1 MSSIRGCLAFV
12 LWFLNLLFWVIPIII
27 LSPIKLLPIK
37 MLQTLCSSLLVY
49 LASNWIRGNVVI
61 ERLIHPVKIHMHNT
75 GIELSEEEWYM
86 VIANHQS
93 WVDILIL
100 QRVLN
105 QKIPFLKF
113 FLKKD
118 LIFVP
123 FLGMAWWALDFPF
136 MRRYST
142 AQLKKNPK
150 LRGKDIEVTR
160 KACAKFKSSPVSV
173 MNFVEGTRL
182 TAEKHDKQNSPFKHL
197 LKPKAGGL
205 AFALSALGDHIH
217 KIVDVAIY
225 YPDQTPTFWQYLCG
239 EVKDVHV
246 HIRVSDIDA
255 KMRGDYQKDRAF
267 KIGFQQ
273 HLNDIWVEKDAILE
287 TMAQSHAALTN
298 TAITETAETTATDK
312 TTLEK

>member
-1 MSSIRGCLAFV
+1 MSFVRGCLAFIFWV
-12 LWFLNLLFWVIPIII
+12 LNLLFWATPIII

-37 MLQTLCSSLLVY
+37 ILQTLCSSLLVCF
-49 LASNWIRGNVVI
+49 ASNWIKVNGVI
-61 ERLIHPVKIHMHNT
+61 ERLIHPVKIHLHNADV
-75 GIELSEEEWYM
+75 ELSEKEWYM

-105 QKIPFLKF
+105 KKIPFLKF
-113 FLKKD
+113 FLKKE

-150 LRGKDIEVTR
+150 LRGKDIEITR
-160 KACAKFKSSPVSV
+160 KACAKFKSTPVSV

-182 TAEKHDKQNSPFKHL
+182 TTEKHDKQKSPFKHL

-217 KIVDVAIY
+217 KVVDVAIY
-225 YPDQTPTFWQYLCG
+225 YPEQTPTFWQYICG

-246 HIRVSDIDA
+246 HISVSEIDA

-273 HLNDIWVEKDAILE
+273 HLNQLWIEKDAILE
-287 TMAQSHAALTN
+287 TMAQNH
-298 TAITETAETTATDK
+298 TAITDKNNTVETT
-312 TTLEK
+312 TTSSP

>member
-12 LWFLNLLFWVIPIII
+12 LWFVNLLFWAIPIMI

-37 MLQTLCSSLLVY
+37 FLQRMCSAMLVCFASS
-49 LASNWIRGNVVI
+49 WIRVNGVI
-61 ERLIHPVKIHMHNT
+61 ERLVHPVKIHQHNT
-75 GIELSEEEWYM
+75 GIELSEKEWYM

-105 QKIPFLKF
+105 KKIPFLKF
-113 FLKKD
+113 FLKKE

-123 FLGMAWWALDFPF
+123 FLGIAWWALDFPF

-182 TAEKHDKQNSPFKHL
+182 TAEKHNKQNSPFKHL

-225 YPDQTPTFWQYLCG
+225 YPGQTPSFWQYLCG

-246 HIRVSDIDA
+246 HIRVSEIDE

-273 HLNDIWVEKDAILE
+273 HLNDIWIEKDAILE
-287 TMAQSHAALTN
+287 SMAKNNAPITDDDN
-298 TAITETAETTATDK
+298 TVEFNTSS
-312 TTLEK
+312 

>member
-1 MSSIRGCLAFV
+1 MSFIRGCLAFTFWV
-12 LWFLNLLFWVIPIII
+12 INLLFWATPIII

-37 MLQTLCSSLLVY
+37 NIQSICSSLLVCC
-49 LASNWIRGNVVI
+49 ASSWIRVNVII
-61 ERLIHPVKIHMHNT
+61 ERLIHPVNIHLHSK
-75 GIELSEEEWYM
+75 GIELSEKEWYM
-86 VIANHQS
+86 VLANHQS

-105 QKIPFLKF
+105 KKIPFLKF
-113 FLKKD
+113 FLKKE

-123 FLGMAWWALDFPF
+123 FLGIAWWALDFPF

-142 AQLKKNPK
+142 TQLKKNPK

-182 TAEKHDKQNSPFKHL
+182 TTEKHNKQNSPFKHL

-225 YPDQTPTFWQYLCG
+225 YPGQTPTFWQYLCG
-239 EVKDVHV
+239 EVKNVHV
-246 HIRVSDIDA
+246 HIRVSDIDD

-273 HLNDIWVEKDAILE
+273 HLNQLWIEKDAILE
-287 TMAQSHAALTN
+287 TMAQSDST
-298 TAITETAETTATDK
+298 ITDK
-312 TTLEK
+312 NKAVEINTTS

>member
-1 MSSIRGCLAFV
+1 MSFVRGCFAFT
-12 LWFLNLLFWVIPIII
+12 LWFINLIFWATPITI
-27 LSPIKLLPIK
+27 LSPIKLIPIK
-37 MLQTLCSSLLVY
+37 VLQTFCSSLLVFC
-49 LASNWIRGNVVI
+49 ASSWIRVNVII
-61 ERLIHPVKIHMHNT
+61 ERLIHPVNIHLHSNN
-75 GIELSEEEWYM
+75 IALSEEQWYM
-86 VIANHQS
+86 VLANHQS

-105 QKIPFLKF
+105 RKIPFLKF
-113 FLKKD
+113 FLKKE

-123 FLGMAWWALDFPF
+123 FLGIAWWALDFPF

-173 MNFVEGTRL
+173 MNFVEGTRF
-182 TAEKHDKQNSPFKHL
+182 TAEKHKKQKSPFKHL

-205 AFALSALGDHIH
+205 AFALSALGEHIH

-225 YPDQTPTFWQYLCG
+225 YPEQTPTFWQYLCG

-246 HIRVSDIDA
+246 HIRVSDIDD

-267 KIGFQQ
+267 KIEFQQ
-273 HLNDIWVEKDAILE
+273 HLNQLWIEKDAILE
-287 TMAQSHAALTN
+287 DMAQSKTAMPDNNTVALKE
-298 TAITETAETTATDK
+298 AS
-312 TTLEK
+312 

>member
-1 MSSIRGCLAFV
+1 MSFMRGCLAFIFWV
-12 LWFLNLLFWVIPIII
+12 INLLFWATPIII

-37 MLQTLCSSLLVY
+37 ILQTICSTLLVCF
-49 LASNWIRGNVVI
+49 ASNWIKVNGVI
-61 ERLIHPVKIHMHNT
+61 ERLIHPVKVHLHNAD
-75 GIELSEEEWYM
+75 IELSEKEWYM

-105 QKIPFLKF
+105 KKIPFLKF
-113 FLKKD
+113 FLKKE

-182 TAEKHDKQNSPFKHL
+182 TTEKHNKQNSPFKHL

-217 KIVDVAIY
+217 KIVDVSIY
-225 YPDQTPTFWQYLCG
+225 YPEKTPTFWQYLCG

-246 HIRVSDIDA
+246 HISVSEIDA

-273 HLNDIWVEKDAILE
+273 HLNDIWIEKDEILE
-287 TMAQSHAALTN
+287 TMAQSHSTM
-298 TAITETAETTATDK
+298 TDK
-312 TTLEK
+312 NKSVEINTTS

>member
-1 MSSIRGCLAFV
+1 MSFIRGCLAFV
-12 LWFLNLLFWVIPIII
+12 LWFINLLFWAVPIII
-27 LSPIKLLPIK
+27 VSPIKLLPIK
-37 MLQTLCSSLLVY
+37 IIQTFCSSLLVFF
-49 LASNWIRGNVVI
+49 ASSWIRVNVVI
-61 ERLIHPVKIHMHNT
+61 ERVIHPVKIHQHNAD
-75 GIELSEEEWYM
+75 IELSEKEWYM

-105 QKIPFLKF
+105 KKIPFLKF
-113 FLKKD
+113 FLKKE

-123 FLGMAWWALDFPF
+123 FLGIAWWALDFPF

-182 TAEKHDKQNSPFKHL
+182 TKEKHNKQKSPFKHL

-225 YPDQTPTFWQYLCG
+225 YPGETPSFWQYLCG

-246 HIRVSDIDA
+246 HIRVSDIDD

-273 HLNDIWVEKDAILE
+273 HLNDIWIEKDAILE
-287 TMAQSHAALTN
+287 SMAKNDAP
-298 TAITETAETTATDK
+298 ITDDNDAPELKITS
-312 TTLEK
+312 

>member
-1 MSSIRGCLAFV
+1 MI
-12 LWFLNLLFWVIPIII
+12 
-27 LSPIKLLPIK
+27 
-37 MLQTLCSSLLVY
+37 
-49 LASNWIRGNVVI
+49 I
-61 ERLIHPVKIHMHNT
+61 ERLIHPVNIHLHSK
-75 GIELSEEEWYM
+75 GIELSEKEWYM
-86 VIANHQS
+86 VLANHQS

-105 QKIPFLKF
+105 KKIPFLKF
-113 FLKKD
+113 FLKKE

-123 FLGMAWWALDFPF
+123 FLGIAWWALDFPF

-142 AQLKKNPK
+142 TQLKKNPK

-182 TAEKHDKQNSPFKHL
+182 TTEKHNKQNSPFKHL

-205 AFALSALGDHIH
+205 AFALSALGYHIH

-225 YPDQTPTFWQYLCG
+225 YPGQTPTFWQYLCG

-246 HIRVSDIDA
+246 HIRVSDIDD

-273 HLNDIWVEKDAILE
+273 HLNQLWIEKDAILE
-287 TMAQSHAALTN
+287 TMAQSDST
-298 TAITETAETTATDK
+298 ITDK
-312 TTLEK
+312 NKAVEINTTS

>member
-1 MSSIRGCLAFV
+1 MSFVRGCLAFV
-12 LWFLNLLFWVIPIII
+12 FWFINLLFWVIPIIV

-37 MLQTLCSSLLVY
+37 KLQSICSALLVFC
-49 LASNWIRGNVVI
+49 ASSWIRGNVII
-61 ERLIHPVKIHMHNT
+61 ERLIHPVNIHLHSAD
-75 GIELSEEEWYM
+75 IELSEKEWYM

-105 QKIPFLKF
+105 KKIPFLKF
-113 FLKKD
+113 FLKKE

-136 MRRYST
+136 MRRYTS

-182 TAEKHDKQNSPFKHL
+182 TTAKHEKQNSPFKHL
-197 LKPKAGGL
+197 LKPKSGGL

-217 KIVDVAIY
+217 KIVDVSIY
-225 YPDQTPTFWQYLCG
+225 YSGQTPSFWQYLCG

-246 HIRVSDIDA
+246 HIRVSDIDD

-267 KIGFQQ
+267 KIAFQQ
-273 HLNDIWVEKDAILE
+273 HLNDIWLEKDAILE
-287 TMAQSHAALTN
+287 SMAQS
-298 TAITETAETTATDK
+298 DK
-312 TTLEK
+312 TNAGNTTPQK

>member
-1 MSSIRGCLAFV
+1 MSFIRGCLAFIFWV
-12 LWFLNLLFWVIPIII
+12 INLLFWATPIII

-37 MLQTLCSSLLVY
+37 VLQTLCSSLLVC
-49 LASNWIRGNVVI
+49 LASNWIKVNGVI
-61 ERLIHPVKIHMHNT
+61 ERLIHPVKIHLHNADV
-75 GIELSEEEWYM
+75 ELSEKEWYM

-105 QKIPFLKF
+105 KKIPFLKF
-113 FLKKD
+113 FLKKE

-142 AQLKKNPK
+142 TQLKKNPK

-160 KACAKFKSSPVSV
+160 KACAKFKSTPVSV

-182 TAEKHDKQNSPFKHL
+182 TSEKHNKQKSPFKHL

-217 KIVDVAIY
+217 KVVNVAIY
-225 YPDQTPTFWQYLCG
+225 YPEQTPTFWQYICG

-246 HIRVSDIDA
+246 HISVSEIDA

-273 HLNDIWVEKDAILE
+273 HLNQLWIEKDIILE
-287 TMAQSHAALTN
+287 TMAQSH
-298 TAITETAETTATDK
+298 TAITDKNNTVK
-312 TTLEK
+312 TTTTSSP